1 MPRIKKK
8 RMSFVIDMTPLVDI
22 TFLLVTFL
30 MFTAKFKSEAESEQ
44 QFTIVRP
51 MASPDT
57 TKLPPVDVAIINVAI
72 DDKNPR
78 DTSLYY
84 GLTNTNDWQ
93 KVLSYIP
100 EIPPEERKKNLV
112 KVDTL
117 MLGKLIKYTLAVNN
131 ATTFALD
138 ADKRVRFKYIKDV
151 MNTLR
156 KNKAFTFDFV
166 TEKRKGKK
174 EEEKK
179 E

>member
-22 TFLLVTFL
+22 TFLLLTFL

-57 TKLPPVDVAIINVAI
+57 TKLPPVDLAIINVAI
-72 DDKNPR
+72 DDKNPQ
-78 DTSLYY
+78 DTSYYY

-93 KVLSYIP
+93 KVLAYIP
-100 EIPPEERKKNLV
+100 EIPIDMRQKSLL

-117 MLGKLIKYTLAVNN
+117 LLGKLIKYTLAVNN
-131 ATTFALD
+131 STTFALD

-166 TEKRKGKK
+166 TEKRKGK

>member
-22 TFLLVTFL
+22 TFLLLTFL

-57 TKLPPVDVAIINVAI
+57 TKLPPVDLAIINVAI
-72 DDKNPR
+72 DDKNPQ
-78 DTSLYY
+78 DTSYYY
-84 GLTNTNDWQ
+84 GLTNTTDWQ
-93 KVLSYIP
+93 KVLAYIP
-100 EIPPEERKKNLV
+100 EIPIDMRQKSLL

-117 MLGKLIKYTLAVNN
+117 LLGKLVKYTLAVNN
-131 ATTFALD
+131 STTFALD

-166 TEKRKGKK
+166 TEKRKGK

>member
-1 MPRIKKK
+1 MPKIKKK

-22 TFLLVTFL
+22 TFLLLTFL

-72 DDKNPR
+72 DDKNPQ
-78 DTSLYY
+78 DTSFYY
-84 GLTNTNDWQ
+84 GLTNATDWH
-93 KVLSYIP
+93 KVLDYIP
-100 EIPPEERKKNLV
+100 EIPPEMKLKNLI
-112 KVDTL
+112 KVDTI
-117 MLGKLIKYTLAVNN
+117 MLGKLIKYTIAVNN
-131 ATTFALD
+131 STTFALD

-156 KNKAFTFDFV
+156 KNKAFTFNFV
-166 TEKRKGKK
+166 TEKRKGK